1 MKTKSNIRK
10 SMQSFEQS
18 LTAAAA
24 APMETPMEPN
34 QNEVEVVPTMS
45 KTDLLLACPWPWGR
59 KVPPEKAG
67 PGARLGSA
75 FHKAMEQALT
85 TYLVLNK
92 TPFIDYEK
100 IARDFDCP
108 AKELKTRFSSAWPTI
123 VKWLGGDNQWNLNF
137 TDQYGECFIECSV
150 AYDVQEG
157 TARQIAPPVRDHI
170 YEDKRPNELPGTV
183 DLAMT
188 CSKYLLVLD
197 WKTGEEVP
205 EVGRTSGQLL
215 SLALAFQRM
224 LSWQG
229 EIIIGIG
236 HTPWTGITT
245 IYVDTADG
253 LEQHADKLR
262 RAFEQRGSSW
272 LHPHAG
278 CPLCPAF
285 SICPTQ
291 TPTLDIIRRKHGAL
305 TTREEVGSAHYH
317 LQVYRKQFEKLD
329 SIITSQIRDAVAAMG
344 PCPRP
349 DGKVVDLVKRPFTNL
364 SMSSIKRQLGEV
376 EGKKLIDKL
385 EELGAIE
392 HGERYELREVND

>member
-1 MKTKSNIRK
+1 MKIKNNIHK
-10 SMQSFEQS
+10 SMRSPV
-18 LTAAAA
+18 AAA
-24 APMETPMEPN
+24 APMEPT

-59 KVPPEKAG
+59 KVPLEKVG

-75 FHKAMEQALT
+75 FHKAMEQALSSH
-85 TYLVLNK
+85 LVLGK
-92 TPFIDYEK
+92 TPFINYEK

-108 AKELKTRFSSAWPTI
+108 TEQLKTRFSSAWSFI
-123 VKWLGGDNQWNLNF
+123 VKWLGGDNQWGLNF
-137 TDQYGECFIECSV
+137 TGQYEECFIECSV
-150 AYDVQEG
+150 AYDVQGG

-188 CSKYLLVLD
+188 CGKYLLVLD

-205 EVGRTSGQLL
+205 EVRTSGQLL

-229 EIIIGIG
+229 EIIIGFG

-245 IYVDTADG
+245 IYADTTEG

-272 LHPHAG
+272 LHPHPG
-278 CPLCPAF
+278 CSLCPAF

-317 LQVYRKQFEKLD
+317 LQTYRRQFEKLD
-329 SIITSQIRDAVAAMG
+329 SIITSQIRDAVEVMG

-385 EELGAIE
+385 EELGVIE